1 MEIRSSQVFA
11 AMCKE
16 QLRLLLASADG
27 ADSAAIVSGDG
38 FDIASQLHDN
48 ISPGRIAAMT
58 SSLHALALAASGELA
73 LGANRSV
80 VVESELGT
88 LVVLRVP
95 STQAELLL
103 SVIAR
108 SSSVLGSVLFAARR
122 CVDTIGLR
130 MSGYA

>member
-1 MEIRSSQVFA
+1 MEIRNSQVFA
-11 AMCKE
+11 AMCRE

-38 FDIASQLHDN
+38 FDVASQLHDN
-48 ISPGRIAAMT
+48 ISPSRIAAMT
-58 SSLHALALAASGELA
+58 SSLHALALAASSELA

-95 STQAELLL
+95 SAQAELLL
-103 SVIAR
+103 SVITR

-122 CVDTIGLR
+122 CVDTIGQR

>member
-1 MEIRSSQVFA
+1 MEIRNSQVFV
-11 AMCKE
+11 AMCRE

-38 FDIASQLHDN
+38 FDVASQLHDN
-48 ISPGRIAAMT
+48 ISPSRIAAMT
-58 SSLHALALAASGELA
+58 SSLHALALAASSELA

-95 STQAELLL
+95 SAQAELLL

-122 CVDTIGLR
+122 CVDTIGQR

>member
-1 MEIRSSQVFA
+1 MEIRNSQVFV
-11 AMCKE
+11 AMCRE

-38 FDIASQLHDN
+38 FDVASQLHDN
-48 ISPGRIAAMT
+48 ISPSRIAAMT
-58 SSLHALALAASGELA
+58 SSLHALALAASSELA
-73 LGANRSV
+73 MGANRSV

-95 STQAELLL
+95 SAQAELLL

-122 CVDTIGLR
+122 CVDTIGQR

>member
-122 CVDTIGLR
+122 CVDTIGQR

>member
-1 MEIRSSQVFA
+1 MEIRNSQVFV
-11 AMCKE
+11 AMCRE

-38 FDIASQLHDN
+38 FDVASQLHDN
-48 ISPGRIAAMT
+48 ISPSRIAAMT
-58 SSLHALALAASGELA
+58 SSLHALALAASSELA

-95 STQAELLL
+95 SAQAELLL
-103 SVIAR
+103 SVITR

-122 CVDTIGLR
+122 CVDTIGQR

>member
-122 CVDTIGLR
+122 CVDAIGLR

>member
-1 MEIRSSQVFA
+1 MEIRNSQVFV

-16 QLRLLLASADG
+16 QLRHLLASADG

-38 FDIASQLHDN
+38 FEVASQLHEN
-48 ISPGRIAAMT
+48 MSPSRIAAMT
-58 SSLHALALAASGELA
+58 SSLHALAIAASAELT

-95 STQAELLL
+95 SAQSELLL
-103 SVIAR
+103 AVIAR
-108 SSSVLGSVLFAARR
+108 SSSVLGAVLYAARR
-122 CVDTIGLR
+122 CVDTIAQR

>member
-1 MEIRSSQVFA
+1 MEIRNSQVFV
-11 AMCKE
+11 AMCRE

-38 FDIASQLHDN
+38 FDVASQLHDN
-48 ISPGRIAAMT
+48 ISPSRIAAMT
-58 SSLHALALAASGELA
+58 SSLHALALAASSELA

>member
-27 ADSAAIVSGDG
+27 ADSAVIVSGDG

>member
-1 MEIRSSQVFA
+1 MEIRNSQVFV
-11 AMCKE
+11 AMCRE

-38 FDIASQLHDN
+38 FDVASQLHDN
-48 ISPGRIAAMT
+48 ISPSRIAAMT
-58 SSLHALALAASGELA
+58 SSLHALALAASSELA
-73 LGANRSV
+73 MGANRSV

-95 STQAELLL
+95 SAQAELLL
-103 SVIAR
+103 SVITR

-122 CVDTIGLR
+122 CVDTIGQR

>member
-1 MEIRSSQVFA
+1 MEIRNSQVFV
-11 AMCKE
+11 AMCRE

-38 FDIASQLHDN
+38 FDVASQLHDN
-48 ISPGRIAAMT
+48 ISPSRIAAMT
-58 SSLHALALAASGELA
+58 SSLHALALAASSELA

-95 STQAELLL
+95 SAQAELLL

-122 CVDTIGLR
+122 CVDAIGQR